1 MTTSSATQRT
11 SKPARAA
18 ASSRRPGRKH
28 NGGPP
33 IARPPIKYK
42 RPWLYEKQLASMFY
56 PKDIDNN
63 PARYSMIEAT
73 TKAGKTVSALSWIA
87 EMALVHGKIGYNYWW
102 IAPVYAQTKIA
113 FRRLVRGFRKWAYA
127 VLHID
132 NQELTITLLNGATI
146 WFKSGEKPDNLYG
159 EDVHGAVIDEA
170 SRVREESWHAVRST
184 LTATRGPL
192 RAIGNVKGRKNWFF
206 RMCRLAESGAPNMA
220 FYKLTAWDAV
230 EANVLAREE
239 VEDAKRVLPE
249 AVFNELY
256 LAIPNEDESNPFGL
270 THIRACVIKEL
281 SEQRSIAAGVD
292 LARKKNW
299 TVIIGL
305 DHHAQMTGLDRF
317 RMDWPQQQTRIIA
330 VTKNIPT
337 LIDAT
342 GLGDV
347 MYQTIRDKHFDLD
360 PYIFTSKS
368 KQALMEG
375 LAVAI
380 QNREV
385 GVHGKVLIDE
395 LENFEFQ
402 HTPRGGVL
410 YSAPEGM
417 DDDCVM
423 ALALAVERRRRTM
436 PTAGGFG
443 GGNDDLTRHSPWLGQ
458 DGDEEGGDGEANDES

>member
-1 MTTSSATQRT
+1 MTLSATQTTTTHKRGAGL
-11 SKPARAA
+11 K
-18 ASSRRPGRKH
+18 ASGVPTIRY
-28 NGGPP
+28 N
-33 IARPPIKYK
+33 
-42 RPWLYEKQLASMFY
+42 RPWLYPKQLAAMFDPLDY
-56 PKDIDNN
+56 ANR

-73 TKAGKTVSALSWIA
+73 TKAGKTVSALAWIS
-87 EMALVHGKIGYNYWW
+87 EMAMASGKHGRNYWW

-113 FRRLVRGFRKWAYA
+113 FRRLVRGFAKNWPWA
-127 VLHID
+127 VLHVD
-132 NQELTITLLNGATI
+132 NQELTVTIFNGSTI

-159 EDVHGAVIDEA
+159 DDVHAAVIDEA
-170 SRVREESWHAVRST
+170 SRVREEAFHAVRST

-192 RAIGNVKGRKNWFF
+192 RCIGNVKGRKNWFF
-206 RMCRLAESGAPNMA
+206 RMARRAEAGADNMA

-230 EANVLAREE
+230 EAGVLDKAE
-239 VEDAKRVLPE
+239 VEDAKSVLPE

-270 THIRACVIKEL
+270 THIRKCIVKDF
-281 SEQRSIAAGVD
+281 SEERTIAAGVD

-299 TVIIGL
+299 SVVIGL
-305 DHHAQMTGLDRF
+305 DRRGAMTGLERF
-317 RMDWPQQQTRIIA
+317 RMDWDQQEARILA
-330 VTKNIPT
+330 LTKNVDT

-342 GLGDV
+342 GVGDV
-347 MYQTIRDKHFDLD
+347 VYQRMREKHDSLD
-360 PYIFTSKS
+360 PFIFTSKS
-368 KQALMEG
+368 KQTLMEG

-380 QNREV
+380 QQGEV
-385 GVHGKVLIDE
+385 RICGKVLIDE

-402 HTPRGGVL
+402 HTARGGVV

-443 GGNDDLTRHSPWLGQ
+443 ATNDDLTRISVFVT
-458 DGDEEGGDGEANDES
+458 DEEGHGDGEADDEGA